1 MLILAGLALVYPR
14 PAFDAVGLGLVA
26 VVLVV
31 QYLRGGLAPART

>member
-14 PAFDAVGLGLVA
+14 PVFDAVGLGLVA

-31 QYLRGGLAPART
+31 QYLCGGLAPART